1 MSIVSWRAVL
11 WRDRYCALAFGSS
24 SPPPPAFRSH
34 HTQTRVW
41 SPCATAPGAEAAC
54 RHITHGRCGVII
66 TLSRSPLF
74 THGPL
79 DTSQATEFS
88 GGFICILI
96 LPTVAPSDD
105 TILWDEGDVWYYFR
119 SSLELRIEVNF
130 IFFVLI
136 HVTWNRD
143 IRLKVM
149 ESFFQGVGKML
160 YVHFKGP
167 LC

>member
-1 MSIVSWRAVL
+1 MYTVSWRARL
-11 WRDRYCALAFGSS
+11 WHDRYCALALDSS
-24 SPPPPAFRSH
+24 SPRPPTSRSH
-34 HTQTRVW
+34 LTQTRVW
-41 SPCATAPGAEAAC
+41 SPCVAAPGAEAAR

-79 DTSQATEFS
+79 DTSEVTEFS

-119 SSLELRIEVNF
+119 SSLELRIEVSF
-130 IFFVLI
+130 IFFFF
-136 HVTWNRD
+136 NSRD
-143 IRLKVM
+143 VELW
-149 ESFFQGVGKML
+149 
-160 YVHFKGP
+160 FKTKSHGI
-167 LC
+167 LF

>member
-1 MSIVSWRAVL
+1 MIPSWNVYRVVTCRVVAWQVL
-11 WRDRYCALAFGSS
+11 CVGA
-24 SPPPPAFRSH
+24 SPRPPTSRSH
-34 HTQTRVW
+34 LTQTRVW
-41 SPCATAPGAEAAC
+41 SPCATAPGAEAAR

-79 DTSQATEFS
+79 DMSQVTEFS

-96 LPTVAPSDD
+96 LLTVAPSDD

-130 IFFVLI
+130 FFFFFF
-136 HVTWNRD
+136 NSRD
-143 IRLKVM
+143 GEPWYKTKSNGIL
-149 ESFFQGVGKML
+149 F
-160 YVHFKGP
+160 
-167 LC
+167 

>member
-1 MSIVSWRAVL
+1 MIPSWNVYRVVACRVVAWQVL
-11 WRDRYCALAFGSS
+11 CVGARQLFPSS
-24 SPPPPAFRSH
+24 LPPPTSRSH
-34 HTQTRVW
+34 LTQTRVW
-41 SPCATAPGAEAAC
+41 SPCATAHGAEAAR

-66 TLSRSPLF
+66 ALSRSPLF

-79 DTSQATEFS
+79 DTSQVTEFS

-96 LPTVAPSDD
+96 LPTAAPSDD

-130 IFFVLI
+130 ICFKF
-136 HVTWNRD
+136 TWLWNCD

-149 ESFFQGVGKML
+149 ESFFKGAGKMP
-160 YVHFKGP
+160 F
-167 LC
+167 